1 MVTINE
7 AAQHLGIDYLDDEM
21 TRANV
26 QRALSAA
33 IYRLYGSVGRDVE
46 THLSDDPRV
55 DQLVLIYTEEGYDNH
70 PGSAK
75 ADAAKNHL
83 RDNLELQLRLEL
95 VTLRELA
102 AEEDEDEV

>member
-1 MVTINE
+1 MVTIKD
-7 AAQHLGIDYLDDEM
+7 AAQHIGIDYLDDEM
-21 TRANV
+21 TTANL
-26 QRALSAA
+26 QRALDSA

-46 THLSDDPRV
+46 TYMEGDPRI

-75 ADAAKNHL
+75 QDAAKNHL

-95 VTLRELA
+95 RTLKEVGGA
-102 AEEDEDEV
+102 ADV

>member
-1 MVTINE
+1 MVTIKD
-7 AAQHLGIDYLDDEM
+7 AAQHIGIDYLDDEM
-21 TRANV
+21 TTANL
-26 QRALSAA
+26 QRALDSA

-46 THLSDDPRV
+46 TYMEGDPRI

-75 ADAAKNHL
+75 QDAAKNHL

-95 VTLRELA
+95 RTLKEA
-102 AEEDEDEV
+102 GGAVDV

>member
-1 MVTINE
+1 MVGINE
-7 AAQHLGIDYLDDEM
+7 AAQHIGIDYLDDEM
-21 TRANV
+21 TVANLK
-26 QRALSAA
+26 RALNSA

-46 THLSDDPRV
+46 TYMDGDPRV

-75 ADAAKNHL
+75 QDAAKNHL

-95 VTLRELA
+95 RTLK
-102 AEEDEDEV
+102 EVGGVADV

>member
-1 MVTINE
+1 MVTIKD
-7 AAQHLGIDYLDDEM
+7 AAQHIGIDYLDDEM
-21 TRANV
+21 TTANL
-26 QRALSAA
+26 QRALDSA

-46 THLSDDPRV
+46 TYMVGDPRI

-75 ADAAKNHL
+75 QDAAKNHL

-95 VTLRELA
+95 RTLKEAGDVR
-102 AEEDEDEV
+102 DV

>member
-1 MVTINE
+1 MVTIKD
-7 AAQHLGIDYLDDEM
+7 AAQHIGIDYLDDEM
-21 TRANV
+21 TTANL
-26 QRALSAA
+26 QRALDSA

-46 THLSDDPRV
+46 TYMEGDPRI

-75 ADAAKNHL
+75 QDAAKKHL

-95 VTLRELA
+95 RTLKEA
-102 AEEDEDEV
+102 GGAVDV

>member
-1 MVTINE
+1 MVTIND
-7 AAQHLGIDYLDDEM
+7 AAQHIGIDYLDDEM
-21 TRANV
+21 TAANL
-26 QRALSAA
+26 QRALDSA

-46 THLSDDPRV
+46 NYLDGDPRV

-75 ADAAKNHL
+75 QDAAKNHL

-95 VTLRELA
+95 RALREAGGA
-102 AEEDEDEV
+102 ANV